1 MLPLIVERMRNINIE
16 RYTTMSV
23 DTNKWGILF
32 CPKSGAI
39 RPQSKWEKVEKC
51 LKERGVSYD
60 FVQSENSNSVERLV
74 KMMINNGYKTIVIVG
89 GDSALNEAVN
99 CMMQIPKEERDDV
112 HLGVIPN
119 GLMNDFAH
127 FWDIREN
134 DIENNIDMLIK
145 HRVRKVDLGCIR
157 YKNTKN
163 DNCHRYF
170 LNCLSIGLVASV
182 IQKRRRASGPFG
194 WRKLTFIPSSLL
206 MIFQRLEY
214 KMRLRINSDII
225 DRKVMTVCV
234 GNAQGYGFTPS
245 AVPYNG
251 LLDVSVVYHPEV
263 AQLIEGFYLL
273 FSGKILNHK
282 SVHPFRT
289 TEIIVEKAERAL
301 IGIDG
306 RLMNSPVGPFKVNVE
321 QEVINFI
328 IPS

>member
-1 MLPLIVERMRNINIE
+1 
-16 RYTTMSV
+16 MSV

-163 DNCHRYF
+163 ENCHRYF

-214 KMRLRINSDII
+214 KMRLRINSDVI